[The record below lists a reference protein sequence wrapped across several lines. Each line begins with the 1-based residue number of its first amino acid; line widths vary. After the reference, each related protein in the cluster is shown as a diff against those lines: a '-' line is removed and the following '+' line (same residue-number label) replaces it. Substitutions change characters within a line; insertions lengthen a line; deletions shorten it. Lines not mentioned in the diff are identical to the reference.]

1 MSATDGAVWTVQEL
15 SAEGPGFTWPH
26 GTRALIAER
35 KRVQEMQVLQRQIA
49 QGAFY
54 NRTDPGIFKCPL
66 SYEEAFVGSDMA
78 RIGLMDRLRMHYN
91 SDWKCDAKDVQRE
104 FFFRKRE
111 ADKLFE
117 KRIEDLMLLQAL
129 TGELMPETLEL
140 VGRCTDFA
148 QVMRCML
155 DAKGAW

>member
-1 MSATDGAVWTVQEL
+1 
-15 SAEGPGFTWPH
+15 
-26 GTRALIAER
+26 
-35 KRVQEMQVLQRQIA
+35 
-49 QGAFY
+49 
-54 NRTDPGIFKCPL
+54 
-66 SYEEAFVGSDMA
+66 VGSDAA

-91 SDWKCDAKDVQRE
+91 EEWKCDAKDVQRE
-104 FFFRKRE
+104 FLFYKSE
-111 ADKLFE
+111 ADKLFD
-117 KRIEDLMLLQAL
+117 KHIEDLMLLQAL

>member
-26 GTRALIAER
+26 GTRELIAER

-49 QGAFY
+49 HGAFY

-66 SYEEAFVGSDMA
+66 SYEEAFVGSDTA

-91 SDWKCDAKDVQRE
+91 SEWKCDVKDARAGRALHGLRAADAVHAGRE
-104 FFFRKRE
+104 GRVVTVGSG
-111 ADKLFE
+111 LT
-117 KRIEDLMLLQAL
+117 LM
-129 TGELMPETLEL
+129 MY
-140 VGRCTDFA
+140 
-148 QVMRCML
+148 
-155 DAKGAW
+155 KSIHI